1 MPPASKDWTRVLRD
15 YSSGEDSDE
24 HDSLNVLSVQ
34 RNAHRVSELLHMT
47 VPGLDPT
54 QARTPPM
61 GMNSAQFIRRGLSD
75 ATAATSRCSREFPA
89 SRGVASGGKTEDP
102 APLPPSSSSS
112 SNVDEETTSKASDAH
127 ASMK

>member
-1 MPPASKDWTRVLRD
+1 MPPASKDWTRVLRE

-34 RNAHRVSELLHMT
+34 RNAHRIAELLHMT

-54 QARTPPM
+54 EARTPPM

-75 ATAATSRCSREFPA
+75 ATAASSLRSREFPA
-89 SRGVASGGKTEDP
+89 SRGVASEGVTEVRN
-102 APLPPSSSSS
+102 PPSS
-112 SNVDEETTSKASDAH
+112 VDSTATGDVH
-127 ASMK
+127 ASSGLP